1 MPWVLLLRWIV
12 RIAAGLLFWRVAT
25 ARRRAYANGTP
36 PHRAAG
42 ARSVDS
48 RAVAQAIR
56 EGVSIGWHVAA
67 VAVLTVLAS
76 VLITAGVATA
86 VLSPRWLG
94 GVLLGLALIA
104 VLALGAEARV
114 LWREIA
120 ASRRRRHDDELRRI
134 AP

>member
-36 PHRAAG
+36 PQRGAAARRA
-42 ARSVDS
+42 DS
-48 RAVAQAIR
+48 RAVGQAIR

-67 VAVLTVLAS
+67 VAVLTVFAS

-94 GVLLGLALIA
+94 GVLLGLAVIA

-114 LWREIA
+114 LWSEIA
-120 ASRRRRHDDELRRI
+120 ARRRRRHDDELRRI

>member
-12 RIAAGLLFWRVAT
+12 RVAAGLLFWRMAT
-25 ARRRAYANGTP
+25 ARRRAYAHGTP
-36 PHRAAG
+36 LQRAA
-42 ARSVDS
+42 ADRSVDG
-48 RAVAQAIR
+48 RAIAQAIR

-67 VAVLTVLAS
+67 VAVLAVFAS

-94 GVLLGLALIA
+94 GVLLGLALVAI
-104 VLALGAEARV
+104 LALGAEARV
-114 LWREIA
+114 LWQEIA
-120 ASRRRRHDDELRRI
+120 AHRRRRHDEELRRL

>member
-1 MPWVLLLRWIV
+1 MPWVLLVRWIV
-12 RIAAGLLFWRVAT
+12 RIAAGLLFWRIAT

-36 PHRAAG
+36 PQRGAA
-42 ARSVDS
+42 ARTVDG
-48 RAVAQAIR
+48 RAVAEAIR

-67 VAVLTVLAS
+67 VAVLAVFAS

-94 GVLLGLALIA
+94 GLLLGLAVIA
-104 VLALGAEARV
+104 IVALGAEARV
-114 LWREIA
+114 LWQEIA
-120 ASRRRRHDDELRRI
+120 AHRRRRHDEELRRL

>member
-12 RIAAGLLFWRVAT
+12 RIAAGLLFWRLAT
-25 ARRRAYANGTP
+25 ARRRAYANGAP
-36 PHRAAG
+36 PQRAAG
-42 ARSVDS
+42 TRSVDGQ
-48 RAVAQAIR
+48 AVAQAIR

-67 VAVLTVLAS
+67 VAVLAVFAS

-94 GVLLGLALIA
+94 GVLLGLAVIA

-114 LWREIA
+114 LWQEIA
-120 ASRRRRHDDELRRI
+120 ARRRRRHDEALRRL